1 MAPSHLLPPVRTA
14 KEETLMGAAGRRSS
28 PRGFLQPWGGDEGTR
43 LDRTTLE
50 RGGSSGFASGMRICM
65 PAMEDL
71 DRVLHGV
78 VVLAFLGQD
87 RGRVRLVQRR
97 EVDSC
102 KNKGQGSS
110 RTVVTNPSSLQT

>member
-1 MAPSHLLPPVRTA
+1 
-14 KEETLMGAAGRRSS
+14 MGVAGRRSS
-28 PRGFLQPWGGDEGTR
+28 PRGFLRPWGGDKGTR
-43 LDRTTLE
+43 LGRTASE
-50 RGGSSGFASGMRICM
+50 RGGSGGFTSGMKICT
-65 PAMEDL
+65 PAMEEL
-71 DRVLHGV
+71 DRVRHRV

-102 KNKGQGSS
+102 KMKGRGSS

>member
-1 MAPSHLLPPVRTA
+1 
-14 KEETLMGAAGRRSS
+14 MGAAGRRSS

-43 LDRTTLE
+43 LDRMTSE
-50 RGGSSGFASGMRICM
+50 RGGIGGFASRMRICT
-65 PAMEDL
+65 PAMEEL

-78 VVLAFLGQD
+78 IVLAFLGQD

-102 KNKGQGSS
+102 KKKGRGSS
-110 RTVVTNPSSLQT
+110 RTVVTNPSSMQT